1 MAPKK
6 KTLRVEVP
14 DALRGV
20 ALEQRLSGSELRSEP
35 EGWAVV
41 GVADGDLSQA
51 LATIQQWLHDEAIE
65 RTTVHFGGR
74 PLTMTRD

>member
-41 GVADGDLSQA
+41 
-51 LATIQQWLHDEAIE
+51 ATIQQWLHDEAIE